1 MSHLRRIT
9 AIVASV
15 AGLGVGVASGAA
27 AQAPV
32 TLAGTVA
39 HRATVP
45 PTPAV
50 ARTLAAA
57 LARHGFPASKYRLA
71 HTAVSVNPSGY
82 AITTPVAR
90 NPLDQGNGV
99 VIFARVRGRWR
110 AVADGSSFTHVSG
123 VPAAVLAALLHVPH
137 EGSV

>member
-9 AIVASV
+9 AGRRQDSC
-15 AGLGVGVASGAA
+15 GCTR
-27 AQAPV
+27 QA
-32 TLAGTVA
+32 
-39 HRATVP
+39 RVP
-45 PTPAV
+45 CV
-50 ARTLAAA
+50 EIQ
-57 LARHGFPASKYRLA
+57 LA

-82 AITTPVAR
+82 AITTPVAG

-123 VPAAVLAALLHVPH
+123 MPAAVLAALLHVPH